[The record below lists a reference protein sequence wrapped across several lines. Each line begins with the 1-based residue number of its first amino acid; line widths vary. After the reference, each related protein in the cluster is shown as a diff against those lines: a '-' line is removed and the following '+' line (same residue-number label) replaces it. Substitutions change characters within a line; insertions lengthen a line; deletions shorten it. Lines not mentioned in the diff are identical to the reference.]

1 MSLLVK
7 QREDR
12 QRMEWYSDQL
22 LKMATDLA
30 DRLLPAFNSTSGVPY
45 SRVFFFPLII
55 LNLFLFIGKFKERTF
70 AQFKTST

>member
-45 SRVFFFPLII
+45 SRVLIFSFNYIRFFCL
-55 LNLFLFIGKFKERTF
+55 
-70 AQFKTST
+70 